1 MRTKYIAIRL
11 YKNKPTKANYQRIV
25 KKENT
30 LLLNNSLINWEFIIS
45 LKKVTFIIILNET
58 SIRNWT

>member
-1 MRTKYIAIRL
+1 MRTKYIAIKL
-11 YKNKPTKANYQRIV
+11 YKNKPTIANYQRIV

-30 LLLNNSLINWEFIIS
+30 LLLNNSLINLEFIIS

-58 SIRNWT
+58 SIRN